1 MLFSCVIVLWFLI
14 QFNVQAARD
23 NSIEIVEE
31 WIEFLS
37 SKGNEEMVNTMN
49 ERDEHGMAAIHYAA
63 KFNRFKIL
71 VRLHE
76 HCAGNA
82 QQQ

>member
-1 MLFSCVIVLWFLI
+1 MYN
-14 QFNVQAARD
+14 FNVQAARD
-23 NSIEIVEE
+23 NAIEIVEE
-31 WIEFLS
+31 WIEFLAS
-37 SKGNEEMVNTMN
+37 QEDEEMLSTMN

-76 HCAGNA
+76 HGAGKA